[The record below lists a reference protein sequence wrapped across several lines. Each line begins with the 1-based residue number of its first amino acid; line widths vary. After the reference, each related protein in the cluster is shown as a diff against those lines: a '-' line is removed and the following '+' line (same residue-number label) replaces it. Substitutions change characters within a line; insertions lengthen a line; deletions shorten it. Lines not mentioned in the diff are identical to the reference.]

1 MEIREILPK
10 LQLIDHQLSSFLTKL
25 QSLGQPCAD
34 LKESLQERSQELS
47 ERESLL
53 KSIQSEINR
62 LELEAASYADQ
73 IKTCEQ
79 KLYSGTSGSRELSQ
93 LEQKLTELRR
103 HEFDTEDLL
112 LDLLVKLENER
123 AKYDLVAGAVAHFQE
138 ELTVAEQKE
147 SEARRICENS
157 IANLRSERRK
167 TIAELGAEWEAR
179 YERLKV
185 SGHGT
190 AIAGLV
196 NGCCSVCR
204 VSLSDDFVS
213 RVSRGGEQLHHCENC
228 GRIILC

>member
-1 MEIREILPK
+1 MEIREILPR
-10 LQLIDHQLSSFLTKL
+10 LQQIDHQLSSFLTKL

-34 LKESLQERSQELS
+34 LKESLQDRNQELS
-47 ERESLL
+47 EREILL
-53 KSIQSEINR
+53 KSIQTEINR

-73 IKTCEQ
+73 IKACEQ
-79 KLYSGTSGSRELSQ
+79 KLYSGTSGPRELSQ

-103 HEFDTEDLL
+103 HEFYTEDGI
-112 LDLLVKLENER
+112 LDLLVRLENER
-123 AKYDLVAGAVAHFQE
+123 AKYDLVAGAVAHFEE

-147 SEARRICENS
+147 SEARRTLENN
-157 IANLRSERRK
+157 IANLTSERQK
-167 TIAELGAEWEAR
+167 AVIELGTEWEAR

-190 AIAGLV
+190 AIAGLI

-213 RVSRGGEQLHHCENC
+213 RVSRGGEQLHLCENC
-228 GRIILC
+228 GRLLL